1 MIILIPYFQ
10 LFIISFLAATILP
23 LSSELVLSTMLLTDS
38 FDKYLLLVVA
48 SFGNILGSSVNWYLG
63 KKILIFKEKKWFPA
77 NERQIAK
84 GEIYFKKYGI
94 WSLLLAWVPIIGDP
108 LTVVAGI
115 LRVKFFTFLL
125 LVSVVV
131 IVGSII
137 WQQKIIQSQYSKYA
151 VLFLLAGAIGNFIDR
166 FVLGYVI
173 DFINI
178 HILPVFNFADIFI
191 NIAVGLFIVEMV
203 IYERKKDSLQ

>member
-1 MIILIPYFQ
+1 MIILISYFQ

-63 KKILIFKEKKWFPA
+63 KKILIFKDKKWFPA

-94 WSLLLAWVPIIGDP
+94 WSLLFAWVPIIGDP
-108 LTVVAGI
+108 LTIVAGI

-125 LVSVVV
+125 L
-131 IVGSII
+131 ISIS
-137 WQQKIIQSQYSKYA
+137 KISRYI
-151 VLFLLAGAIGNFIDR
+151 FL
-166 FVLGYVI
+166 
-173 DFINI
+173 
-178 HILPVFNFADIFI
+178 IFI
-191 NIAVGLFIVEMV
+191 IF
-203 IYERKKDSLQ
+203 K

>member
-1 MIILIPYFQ
+1 MITLISYFQ

-63 KKILIFKEKKWFPA
+63 KKILIFKDKKWFPA

-108 LTVVAGI
+108 LTIVAGI

-125 LVSVVV
+125 LVS
-131 IVGSII
+131 IS
-137 WQQKIIQSQYSKYA
+137 KISRYI
-151 VLFLLAGAIGNFIDR
+151 FL
-166 FVLGYVI
+166 
-173 DFINI
+173 
-178 HILPVFNFADIFI
+178 IFI
-191 NIAVGLFIVEMV
+191 IF
-203 IYERKKDSLQ
+203 K

>member
-1 MIILIPYFQ
+1 MIILISYFQ

-63 KKILIFKEKKWFPA
+63 KKILIFKDKKWFPA
-77 NERQIAK
+77 SETQIERS
-84 GEIYFKKYGI
+84 EIYFKKYGI

-108 LTVVAGI
+108 LTIVAGI

-125 LVSVVV
+125 LVS
-131 IVGSII
+131 IS
-137 WQQKIIQSQYSKYA
+137 KISRYI
-151 VLFLLAGAIGNFIDR
+151 FL
-166 FVLGYVI
+166 
-173 DFINI
+173 
-178 HILPVFNFADIFI
+178 IFI
-191 NIAVGLFIVEMV
+191 IF
-203 IYERKKDSLQ
+203 K

>member
-1 MIILIPYFQ
+1 MIILISYFQ

-63 KKILIFKEKKWFPA
+63 KKILIFKDKKWFPA
-77 NERQIAK
+77 SETQIDRS
-84 GEIYFKKYGI
+84 EIYFKKYGI

-108 LTVVAGI
+108 LTIVAGI

-125 LVSVVV
+125 LVS
-131 IVGSII
+131 IS
-137 WQQKIIQSQYSKYA
+137 KISRYI
-151 VLFLLAGAIGNFIDR
+151 FL
-166 FVLGYVI
+166 
-173 DFINI
+173 
-178 HILPVFNFADIFI
+178 IFI
-191 NIAVGLFIVEMV
+191 IF
-203 IYERKKDSLQ
+203 K

>member
-1 MIILIPYFQ
+1 MIILISYFQ

-63 KKILIFKEKKWFPA
+63 KKVLVFKDKKWFPA

-108 LTVVAGI
+108 LTIVAGI

-125 LVSVVV
+125 L
-131 IVGSII
+131 ISIS
-137 WQQKIIQSQYSKYA
+137 KISRYI
-151 VLFLLAGAIGNFIDR
+151 FL
-166 FVLGYVI
+166 
-173 DFINI
+173 
-178 HILPVFNFADIFI
+178 IFI
-191 NIAVGLFIVEMV
+191 IF
-203 IYERKKDSLQ
+203 K

>member
-1 MIILIPYFQ
+1 MIILISYFQ

-63 KKILIFKEKKWFPA
+63 KKILIFKDKKWFPA

-108 LTVVAGI
+108 LTIVAGI

-125 LVSVVV
+125 L
-131 IVGSII
+131 ISISNI
-137 WQQKIIQSQYSKYA
+137 SRYI
-151 VLFLLAGAIGNFIDR
+151 FL
-166 FVLGYVI
+166 
-173 DFINI
+173 
-178 HILPVFNFADIFI
+178 IFI
-191 NIAVGLFIVEMV
+191 IF
-203 IYERKKDSLQ
+203 K

>member
-1 MIILIPYFQ
+1 MIILISYFQ

-63 KKILIFKEKKWFPA
+63 KKILIFKDKKWFPA

-108 LTVVAGI
+108 LTIVAGI
-115 LRVKFFTFLL
+115 LRVKFFIFLL
-125 LVSVVV
+125 L
-131 IVGSII
+131 ISIS
-137 WQQKIIQSQYSKYA
+137 KISRYI
-151 VLFLLAGAIGNFIDR
+151 FL
-166 FVLGYVI
+166 
-173 DFINI
+173 
-178 HILPVFNFADIFI
+178 IFI
-191 NIAVGLFIVEMV
+191 IF
-203 IYERKKDSLQ
+203 K